1 MGDYNVDLLKF
12 DTHPLTSEFLESN
25 LSLAVFPTIN
35 KPTRVTSNS
44 ATLIDNIF
52 SNILDPEDLISCI
65 LPLDIS
71 DHFPILYYVNNR
83 ISPKSSNPTP
93 VKKKRDMSR
102 KNIDTFNL
110 AISGTDWS
118 IITNMTDT

>member
-1 MGDYNVDLLKF
+1 MGDYNIDLLKF

-25 LSLAVFPTIN
+25 LSLAVLPTIN

-52 SNILDPEDLISCI
+52 SNILDAEDLIPCI

-83 ISPKSSNPTP
+83 ISPNSSNPTP
-93 VKKKRDMSR
+93 VKKKRY
-102 KNIDTFNL
+102 
-110 AISGTDWS
+110 G
-118 IITNMTDT
+118 